1 MGILNRG
8 DEGAGEAGE
17 AGEAEGEKY
26 CPMPNT
32 STSLRDAVRVR
43 SVQVPNAQC
52 PIP

>member
-8 DEGAGEAGE
+8 DEG

-43 SVQVPNAQC
+43 SVQVPNAQY